1 MKFNITGEEFVNSL
15 SKLSSVLPSRS
26 TLPILDNILFE
37 LEGNTLKLMASDL
50 EISVRTT
57 IQVDGEGDGTLAVD
71 GKRLLNVARTLPS
84 ENLKIESNDKNKLT
98 IKTKKGKYTLP
109 GESAE
114 EFPMPEERDDFS
126 KIELDGSVLR
136 RFIGKVIHAVNTDE
150 IRRNM
155 AGILFDI
162 KADELRLVA
171 TDGFRLGKIIKSDFK
186 HQGIPQS
193 NLIVP
198 TKTCQLYLR
207 LNSNNDTTL
216 EFDNN
221 VLKITFEGIEI
232 FSKLIDDTFPNY
244 ETVIPKENDKKLKV
258 LKSDLQ
264 SSLKRAEIVADV
276 ITKRVKLEIR
286 DKSMTIKAD
295 NPEIGSEGE
304 ETIDIEFIENDSGE
318 EDFSKNPFIIAFNA
332 GYLLDCVSQIETDDI
347 LFTFSSPSKATIAH
361 PSTQEENENFMELVM
376 PVRIG

>member
-207 LNSNNDTTL
+207 LNSNNDTAL

-276 ITKRVKLEIR
+276 ITKRVKLEIK

-318 EDFSKNPFIIAFNA
+318 EDFSKNPFVIAFNA

-347 LFTFSSPSKATIAH
+347 FFTFSTPSKATIAH
-361 PSTQEENENFMELVM
+361 PSEQEENENFMELVM

>member
-15 SKLSSVLPSRS
+15 SKLSSVLPTRS

-37 LEGNTLKLMASDL
+37 LKGNTLKLMASDL
-50 EISVRTT
+50 EIWVRVTLE
-57 IQVDGEGDGTLAVD
+57 VDGEGDGTVAVD

-109 GESAE
+109 GEAAD
-114 EFPMPEERDDFS
+114 EFPAPEERDDFS

-136 RFIGKVIHAVNTDE
+136 RFIGKVIHAVNNDDL
-150 IRRNM
+150 RRNM

-162 KADELRLVA
+162 KSDELRLVA

-186 HQGIPQS
+186 HQGIPQTHM
-193 NLIVP
+193 IVP

-207 LNSNNDTTL
+207 LNSNNDSTM

-221 VLKITFEGIEI
+221 ILKMSFDGTEI

-244 ETVIPKENDKKLKV
+244 ESVIPKENDKVLKV
-258 LKSDLQ
+258 QKSDIQ

-276 ITKRVKLEIR
+276 ITKRVKLEIK
-286 DKSMTIKAD
+286 DKTMTIKAD

-304 ETIDIEFIENDSGE
+304 ETIDIEFIENDAGN
-318 EDFSKNPFIIAFNA
+318 EDFSKNPFVIAFNA
-332 GYLLDCVSQIETDDI
+332 GYLLDCVSQIETDEI
-347 LFTFSSPSKATIAH
+347 LLSFSSPSKATIAN
-361 PSTQEENENFMELVM
+361 PSAQEENENFMELVM

>member
-57 IQVDGEGDGTLAVD
+57 LQVDGEGDGTLAVD

-126 KIELDGSVLR
+126 KVELDGSVLR

-186 HQGIPQS
+186 HQGVPQS

-198 TKTCQLYLR
+198 TKTCQLYQR

-221 VLKITFEGIEI
+221 MLKISFEGIEI

-258 LKSDLQ
+258 QKSDLQ

-286 DKSMTIKAD
+286 DKTMTIKAD

-304 ETIDIEFIENDSGE
+304 ETIDIEFIENDSGD

-347 LFTFSSPSKATIAH
+347 LFSFSTPSKATIAH
-361 PSTQEENENFMELVM
+361 PSEQEENENFMELVM

>member
-57 IQVDGEGDGTLAVD
+57 LEVDGESDGSVAVD

-114 EFPMPEERDDFS
+114 EFPMPEERDDFN

-162 KADELRLVA
+162 KSNELRLVA

-221 VLKITFEGIEI
+221 VLKISFEGIEI

-258 LKSDLQ
+258 QKSDLQ

-276 ITKRVKLEIR
+276 ITKRVKLEIS
-286 DKSMTIKAD
+286 DKSMTVKAD

-318 EDFSKNPFIIAFNA
+318 EDYSKNPFVIAFNA
-332 GYLLDCVSQIETDDI
+332 GYLLDCVSQIDTDEV
-347 LFTFSSPSKATIAH
+347 LFSFSSPSKATIAH
-361 PSTQEENENFMELVM
+361 PSEQEENENFMELVM

>member
-1 MKFNITGEEFVNSL
+1 
-15 SKLSSVLPSRS
+15 
-26 TLPILDNILFE
+26 
-37 LEGNTLKLMASDL
+37 
-50 EISVRTT
+50 
-57 IQVDGEGDGTLAVD
+57 
-71 GKRLLNVARTLPS
+71 
-84 ENLKIESNDKNKLT
+84 NDKNKLT

-155 AGILFDI
+155 AGILFDR

-186 HQGIPQS
+186 HQGVPQS

-221 VLKITFEGIEI
+221 MLKISFEGIEI
-232 FSKLIDDTFPNY
+232 FS
-244 ETVIPKENDKKLKV
+244 
-258 LKSDLQ
+258 
-264 SSLKRAEIVADV
+264 
-276 ITKRVKLEIR
+276 
-286 DKSMTIKAD
+286 
-295 NPEIGSEGE
+295 
-304 ETIDIEFIENDSGE
+304 
-318 EDFSKNPFIIAFNA
+318 
-332 GYLLDCVSQIETDDI
+332 
-347 LFTFSSPSKATIAH
+347 
-361 PSTQEENENFMELVM
+361 
-376 PVRIG
+376 